1 VSLIAEPFDIDYV
14 KKEFCTAVQSKPE
27 DIITIAKL
35 YKTVVVHWQQRAI
48 VDEHIEEVRAYL
60 RCVERM
66 PHSKCSEVD
75 ALIIKR
81 QPDIIN
87 LLKKKYPEEFV

>member
-1 VSLIAEPFDIDYV
+1 MSPIAESLDIDYV
-14 KKEFCTAVQSKPE
+14 NKIISIPKNSPDAYYSIRELHNKMLEFFDYE
-27 DIITIAKL
+27 EIINNHL
-35 YKTVVVHWQQRAI
+35 V
-48 VDEHIEEVRAYL
+48 EVRDYL
-60 RCVERM
+60 RRVERM

-81 QPDIIN
+81 QPDIIK